1 MLIILGCIFLAV
13 SAFPYIIY
21 GFGIMFGKKGVL
33 PPKLSK
39 LPHISIIISAY
50 NESNVIQR
58 RVDNIASSSYPKE
71 RYEVIFIDD
80 CSDDNT
86 FLITETALADAN
98 MSFKI
103 LRNEDRRGTNRS
115 YNRGMKIASHDI
127 IVTTDADVFFEKN
140 ALKNL
145 VSRLVSDDAIAAV
158 CSDMFPLLSSEIRR
172 TGKYEQNYR
181 SVYGRM
187 CGWESAHDSTYNFN
201 GGLVAFKRE
210 IFSEIREGKGADD
223 ANTAFEA
230 IRRGF
235 RAYYETSAIV
245 FEEIPENLKDQS
257 RQKIRRA
264 TRLIEATLGNLDVL
278 KISRP
283 FSRIFF
289 PLRIMMVT
297 ISPFLFFL
305 GIGIMIVGFLLSSF
319 PIICFGIGAFVILV
333 VLGFSRFAQSFVV
346 NQYYLLRGL
355 LRLGSDV
362 SVWES
367 TSKKGDNI

>member
-1 MLIILGCIFLAV
+1 
-13 SAFPYIIY
+13 
-21 GFGIMFGKKGVL
+21 MFGKKGGL
-33 PPKLSK
+33 PQKMNEF
-39 LPHISIIISAY
+39 PHISIIISAY

-71 RYEVIFIDD
+71 RYEIIFIDD

-86 FLITETALADAN
+86 FLITEKALADAE

-103 LRNEDRRGTNRS
+103 LRNEERCGTNRS
-115 YNRGMKIASHDI
+115 YNRGMKIASYDI
-127 IVTTDADVFFEKN
+127 IVTTDADVFFEKD

-145 VSRLVSDDAIAAV
+145 VSRLISDDAFAAV
-158 CSDMFPLLSSEIRR
+158 CSDMFPLRSSEIHR
-172 TGKYEQNYR
+172 TGKYEQKYR

-201 GGLVAFKRE
+201 GGLVAFKKKN
-210 IFSEIREGKGADD
+210 FSEIREGKGADD

-245 FEEIPENLKDQS
+245 FEEIPENLKEQS

-264 TRLIEATLGNLDVL
+264 TRLIEATLGNIDVL

-283 FSRIFF
+283 FSRFFF

-297 ISPFLFFL
+297 ISPSLFFL
-305 GIGIMIVGFLLSSF
+305 GIGILIIGVLLSSF
-319 PIICFGIGAFVILV
+319 PIIYLGIITVVILL
-333 VLGFSRFAQSFVV
+333 VLSFSRFSQSFVI
-346 NQYYLLRGL
+346 NQYYLFRGL
-355 LRLGSDV
+355 LRLGSDM

-367 TSKKGDNI
+367 TSKKRENI

>member
-21 GFGIMFGKKGVL
+21 GFGIIFGKKGGL
-33 PPKLSK
+33 PPKLNTFPS
-39 LPHISIIISAY
+39 ISIIISAY
-50 NESNVIQR
+50 NESNVIQH
-58 RVDNIASSSYPKE
+58 RVDNIASSSYPKGK
-71 RYEVIFIDD
+71 YEVIFIDD

-86 FLITETALADAN
+86 FIIAEKAFAGADI
-98 MSFKI
+98 SFKI
-103 LRNEDRRGTNRS
+103 LRNEGRSGTNRS

-127 IVTTDADVFFEKN
+127 IVTTDADVFFEKDS
-140 ALKNL
+140 LKNL
-145 VSRLVSDDAIAAV
+145 VSRLVSDDNIAAA
-158 CSDMFPLLSSEIRR
+158 CSDMFPLSSSEINR
-172 TGKYEQNYR
+172 TGKYEQKYR
-181 SVYGRM
+181 SIYGKM

-201 GGLVAFKRE
+201 GGLVAFKRD

-245 FEEIPENLKDQS
+245 FEDIPKNLKDQS

-264 TRLIEATLGNLDVL
+264 TRLIEATLSNLDVL
-278 KISRP
+278 KMSRP
-283 FSRIFF
+283 FSRVFF

-297 ISPFLFFL
+297 ISPPLFFL
-305 GIGIMIVGFLLSSF
+305 GAGMMCVGLLFSSLPTIYIGICI
-319 PIICFGIGAFVILV
+319 AVILV
-333 VLGFSRFAQSFVV
+333 ALFFSKFAQSFAV

-355 LRLGSDV
+355 LRLGADV
-362 SVWES
+362 SIWES
-367 TSKKGDNI
+367 TSKKGENT